1 MRVYN
6 YNIVSKG
13 HTNMTVKQ
21 NKLALSPFD
30 SKRFL
35 LFDGISTVPF
45 GHKTAEENA
54 FLEDIYMD
62 TEWANSYNETDNSS
76 PDFTLP
82 DWGFLQRPYSE
93 AELQEEEEASSSR
106 VRERPPIKIPF
117 ILSELQKNDHLKN
130 SAKKTKTINIKV

>member
-30 SKRFL
+30 SKCFL

-45 GHKTAEENA
+45 GHKAAEENA
-54 FLEDIYMD
+54 FIEDIYLD

-93 AELQEEEEASSSR
+93 AELQEEEASSSR
-106 VRERPPIKIPF
+106 VRERPPIKNPI
-117 ILSELQKNDHLKN
+117 ILSEA
-130 SAKKTKTINIKV
+130 SEERPSKKQRKENQNNKH

>member
-1 MRVYN
+1 M
-6 YNIVSKG
+6 
-13 HTNMTVKQ
+13 
-21 NKLALSPFD
+21 
-30 SKRFL
+30 
-35 LFDGISTVPF
+35 PF
-45 GHKTAEENA
+45 GHKAAEENA

-106 VRERPPIKIPF
+106 VRERPPIKNPF
-117 ILSELQKNDHLKN
+117 ILSEA
-130 SAKKTKTINIKV
+130 SEERPSKKQRKENQNNKH